1 MSRVSQKGSVH
12 GHIEPVVVRRVCA
25 SGAPEACVCASGAG
39 CARPFGEGA
48 TSRGR
53 HIATSRGRHIARF
66 TLEEPAECLRS
77 PGRPS
82 PISAATSRSENLLRV
97 CLAYMIARLSRRC
110 TATHLVAATALIVAL
125 LVEDG
130 AVVSA
135 AIGKGPLHLDVV
147 HDAVRALD
155 HQVVDIGRRLSLPWP
170 SVVEKTS
177 TSLAAS
183 DMKSSTA

>member
-1 MSRVSQKGSVH
+1 MRL
-12 GHIEPVVVRRVCA
+12 
-25 SGAPEACVCASGAG
+25 
-39 CARPFGEGA
+39 ARPRPVSVRLAPDARAHSAKALRVAGA
-48 TSRGR
+48 TSLVS
-53 HIATSRGRHIARF
+53 H
-66 TLEEPAECLRS
+66 LRNRPS
-77 PGRPS
+77 AFARPS
-82 PISAATSRSENLLRV
+82 PISAATSLREREF
-97 CLAYMIARLSRRC
+97 IARLPSVHDSSLEQAVHSHTSRGV
-110 TATHLVAATALIVAL
+110 VAATALIVAL

>member
-53 HIATSRGRHIARF
+53 HIARF

-82 PISAATSRSENLLRV
+82 PILAATSRSENLLRV

-155 HQVVDIGRRLSLPWP
+155 HQVVDLGRRLSLPSCRGPP
-170 SVVEKTS
+170 SS
-177 TSLAAS
+177 RRLRPRSRLLI
-183 DMKSSTA
+183 

>member
-1 MSRVSQKGSVH
+1 
-12 GHIEPVVVRRVCA
+12 
-25 SGAPEACVCASGAG
+25 
-39 CARPFGEGA
+39 
-48 TSRGR
+48 
-53 HIATSRGRHIARF
+53 
-66 TLEEPAECLRS
+66 
-77 PGRPS
+77 
-82 PISAATSRSENLLRV
+82 
-97 CLAYMIARLSRRC
+97 MIARLSRRC

-155 HQVVDIGRRLSLPWP
+155 HQVHVVDLGRRLSLPWP